1 MIRYPYDGA
10 QVVRDIAEIDPRWIV
25 KAANRSKRL
34 VKAGAY
40 SEKSSIWSTIK
51 PVFMLLQHNKCA
63 YCERQLEGPDHGTID
78 FDVEHYRPK
87 NAVPVWP
94 DPVRHGGLAY
104 DFQTGAQG
112 RGYHWL
118 AYELENYAASCKIC
132 NTIQKL
138 NFFPIA
144 GSRAEQPATGTSV
157 ENARRALANEE
168 PFLCYPIGE
177 ADEDPQ
183 ALITF
188 DVTTA
193 IPAAQDDARRR
204 RGQVMIDFFD
214 LNGRELL
221 HLERSRMIS
230 LVGTALLKRGNEFS
244 SPLHAKEQDAFG
256 SASYPHASC
265 IRAFVRLWT
274 TDPARAGAVHD
285 ACAKNALAALA

>member
-1 MIRYPYDGA
+1 MIRYPYDRA
-10 QVVRDIAEIDPRWIV
+10 QVANDIGKIDPRWMV
-25 KAANRSKRL
+25 KAASRTGKL
-34 VKAGAY
+34 IKAGAY
-40 SEKSSIWSTIK
+40 NEKSAIWSTIK

-63 YCERQLEGPDHGTID
+63 YCERLLEGPDHGTID

-94 DPVRHGGLAY
+94 DPVRHDSFAY
-104 DFQTGAQG
+104 AFQTGAQG
-112 RGYHWL
+112 AGYHWL

-144 GSRAEQPATGTSV
+144 GRRAEQPATGASL
-157 ENARRALANEE
+157 EDARRALADEQ
-168 PFLCYPIGE
+168 PYLCYPIGD

-188 DVTTA
+188 DATTA
-193 IPAAQDDARRR
+193 IPVAEDEVRRR

-214 LNGRELL
+214 LNGRDLL
-221 HLERSRMIS
+221 HLERARMIS
-230 LVGTALLKRGNEFS
+230 LVGTALLRRGNDFA
-244 SPLHAKEQDAFG
+244 HALPAAAQVAFG

-265 IRAFVRLWT
+265 IRAFVRQWSV
-274 TDPARAGAVHD
+274 DPTRAGTIHD
-285 ACAKNALAALA
+285 ACTDNALAASE